1 APLDVTQA
9 SSETASIPFSSASIL
24 HVLPPPSLI
33 VSPSSPRA
41 SMNPTACSSME
52 YGLTSIGSVGHTY
65 SRNPSLTAPDPPSST
80 PIYNLCSSETHGYS
94 ADAAG
99 GDASVELTR
108 WCSHTAAPV
117 GDLIFVWRLPTDEN
131 IANGQSLLVHDQ
143 RKYRSMLIYTNSSIS
158 KPEDWECKPTPKK
171 FFVWFYGTDEIVVSN
186 EVLFDATLLVSK
198 QYVLAMGFAL
208 LEHLTKNFSFPE
220 SLWFLGIDFVFL
232 GITVNNTARAIRN
245 FEGIHPKQ

>member
-1 APLDVTQA
+1 
-9 SSETASIPFSSASIL
+9 
-24 HVLPPPSLI
+24 
-33 VSPSSPRA
+33 
-41 SMNPTACSSME
+41 MNPTACSSME

-80 PIYNLCSSETHGYS
+80 PIYNLCSS
-94 ADAAG
+94 DAAG

-171 FFVWFYGTDEIVVSN
+171 FFVWFYGTDEISPV
-186 EVLFDATLLVSK
+186 VLFCLEMVQVATRGGQCLQFIVPTLKFTVFAHLWSLK
-198 QYVLAMGFAL
+198 HSLA
-208 LEHLTKNFSFPE
+208 
-220 SLWFLGIDFVFL
+220 
-232 GITVNNTARAIRN
+232 
-245 FEGIHPKQ
+245 